1 MARYTGPVFKVFR
14 RLGESVPGRQGGEQ
28 SGSAGRF
35 RKLSNYALQLREK
48 QKIRFTYGMM
58 EKQFRNLYEK
68 AARQR
73 GNTGENMMILLES
86 RLDNVVFRL
95 GMAPSLRAARQL
107 VGHCHFDVNGSAV
120 NIPSYTLKPG
130 DVIRVKDKSQM
141 RKNPDSII
149 HNAMRRL
156 REGDAVPYLQLDKA
170 KMEGVYVTLPHREE
184 IPVVCKEQLV
194 VEFYSR

>member
-1 MARYTGPVFKVFR
+1 MARYTGPVFKVYR
-14 RLGESVPGRQGGEQ
+14 RLGESVPGRQSEQ
-28 SGSAGRF
+28 SGGAGKF

-48 QKIRFTYGMM
+48 QKIRFSYGMM
-58 EKQFRNLYEK
+58 ERQFRNLYEK

-86 RLDNVVFRL
+86 RLDNIVFRL
-95 GMAPSLRAARQL
+95 GMASSLRAARQL
-107 VGHCHFDVNGSAV
+107 VGHSHFDVNGVSV
-120 NIPSYTLKPG
+120 NIPSYTVRPG
-130 DVIRVKDKSQM
+130 DVVRVRDNSQM
-141 RKNPDSII
+141 RKNPDSVI

-156 REGDAVPYLQLDKA
+156 REGDTVPYLQLDKA
-170 KMEGVYVTLPHREE
+170 KMEGVYLALPHRDE

>member
-14 RLGESVPGRQGGEQ
+14 RLGESVPGRQSDQ

-48 QKIRFTYGMM
+48 QKIRFTYGLM
-58 EKQFRNLYEK
+58 ERQFRNLYEK
-68 AARQR
+68 ASRQR

-107 VGHCHFDVNGSAV
+107 VSHCHFEVNNELV

-130 DVIRVKDKSQM
+130 DVVRVRDKSNM
-141 RKNPDSII
+141 RKNPDSIV

-156 REGDAVPYLQLDKA
+156 REGDTVPYLQLDKA
-170 KMEGVYVTLPHREE
+170 KMEGVYATLPQRDE

>member
-1 MARYTGPVFKVFR
+1 MARYTGPVFKVLR
-14 RLGESVPGRQGGEQ
+14 RLGESVPGRQGEQ
-28 SGSAGRF
+28 AGNAGRF

-58 EKQFRNLYEK
+58 ERQFRNLYEK

-86 RLDNVVFRL
+86 RLDNIVFRL
-95 GMAPSLRAARQL
+95 GMANSLRAARQL
-107 VGHCHFDVNGSAV
+107 VSHCHFEVNGQAV

-130 DVIRVKDKSQM
+130 DVVRVKDKSQM
-141 RKNPDSII
+141 RKNPDSIV

-156 REGDAVPYLQLDKA
+156 REGDTVPYLQLDKA
-170 KMEGVYVTLPHREE
+170 KMEGVYATLPHREE